1 MHYTEFPPDP
11 RLAGIVSCYW
21 TLEGDGTPEEAA
33 APILPDGHMELVFHY
48 GDPFRR
54 QIAEGRHEIQ
64 SRALLAGQMTGP
76 VHLIPSGRAGV
87 VGARFRPGGLYT
99 VVHHPQHLF
108 TDTIM
113 PLEDVAQD
121 LVSEIAPRL
130 EHAADAASRVA
141 VLQRALLHRTR
152 DVRDR
157 GPVPLAVTRILSS
170 GGTVS
175 IERVAGTCGI
185 SPRQLERAFRE
196 QVGLSPKLLARVTR
210 FQSVFQAVETG
221 RLTSGVMVALS
232 CGYYDQA
239 HFVRDFKAF
248 AGDTPAS
255 FLANPPALSAFFVR
269 GARGAQSG
277 DVDGW

>member
-1 MHYTEFPPDP
+1 MQYTEIPPDP

-21 TLEGDGTPEEAA
+21 TLDGDGTPEASP

-54 QIAEGRHEIQ
+54 QIAEGRHEVQ
-64 SRALLAGQMTGP
+64 SRALLAGQMTRP
-76 VHLIPSGRAGV
+76 VHLIPSDRAGV
-87 VGARFRPGGLYT
+87 IGARFRPGGLYA

-108 TDTIM
+108 TDAIV
-113 PLEDVAQD
+113 PLEDVARD
-121 LVSEIAPRL
+121 LVSEIAPRI
-130 EHAADAASRVA
+130 EDAVDNAARVA
-141 VLQRALLHRTR
+141 VLERALLRRTC

-157 GPVPLAVTRILSS
+157 GPVPSAVTTILAS

-175 IERVAGTCGI
+175 IERVAASCGV
-185 SPRQLERAFRE
+185 SSRHLERAFRD
-196 QVGLSPKLLARVTR
+196 QVGLSPKMLARVIR
-210 FQSVFQAVETG
+210 FQNVFQAVETG
-221 RLTSGVMVALS
+221 RLTTGVMLALS

-255 FLANPPALSAFFVR
+255 FLANPPALSAFFTRGTHRVR
-269 GARGAQSG
+269 SQGIDA
-277 DVDGW
+277 